1 MKLEV
6 NVKHIADLTEL
17 NRAIQD
23 GCPKHYQSPYFI
35 LKSGNII
42 SQYEFLTRL
51 DYLNKLGKRKYFDMN
66 IDFAC
71 QFKSFTEAVRVAEKF
86 KDNDVNDIEQFY
98 IIGYAESLIVK
109 MHVQKRLNDWEIE
122 K

>member
-66 IDFAC
+66 IDSAC

-109 MHVQKRLNDWEIE
+109 MHVQKD
-122 K
+122 

>member
-51 DYLNKLGKRKYFDMN
+51 DYLNKLGKRKL
-66 IDFAC
+66 
-71 QFKSFTEAVRVAEKF
+71 TLH
-86 KDNDVNDIEQFY
+86 VN
-98 IIGYAESLIVK
+98 
-109 MHVQKRLNDWEIE
+109 LNLLR
-122 K
+122 KQ